1 MTDSKDKSNLEKKLK
16 AKSLATGS
24 TTDDVSSMYPELDA
38 DKVITDEN
46 LDDSAQDSAESK
58 QKSIQDAYDTAN
70 QELAKPKEVY
80 LHYEDGSMPEY
91 DAKPKWKTSEK
102 IIRGIVIGRGDN
114 QRVIELDHVRKLAHL
129 NLSYKD
135 MADFFGCRE
144 TTFRDN
150 FRFVVEQGR
159 QKTKQRL
166 MEAMLT
172 NAIDKMSP
180 VMQIWLSKN
189 LLGFTDAPVN
199 TDNNVTLPWV
209 DGDNDD

>member
-1 MTDSKDKSNLEKKLK
+1 MTDDQKRNNPIKNP
-16 AKSLATGS
+16 
-24 TTDDVSSMYPELDA
+24 TT
-38 DKVITDEN
+38 N
-46 LDDSAQDSAESK
+46 LDFESIEVTADSVQADTPSLAQDSAKTS
-58 QKSIQDAYDTAN
+58 QKSIDTQMSDAQAVLDA
-70 QELAKPKEVY
+70 PKEVY
-80 LHYEDGSMPEY
+80 LHYEDGSLPEY
-91 DAKPKWKTSEK
+91 DAKPKWKTAEK
-102 IIRGIVIGRGDN
+102 IIHGIVIGRGDSK
-114 QRVIELDHVRKLAHL
+114 RVIELDTVRKLAHL

-159 QKTKQRL
+159 QKTKHRL

-172 NAIDKMSP
+172 NAIEKMNP

-189 LLGFTDAPVN
+189 LLGFQDAPNN

-209 DGDNDD
+209 DGDDDD

>member
-1 MTDSKDKSNLEKKLK
+1 MTDSKDKGNLEQHLK
-16 AKSLATGS
+16 EKSLATGK
-24 TTDDVSSMYPELDA
+24 TTKDVGATYPEVEVEIAVDDVIVDA
-38 DKVITDEN
+38 ET
-46 LDDSAQDSAESK
+46 DDSAQDSANNEQKTES
-58 QKSIQDAYDTAN
+58 
-70 QELAKPKEVY
+70 KPKEVY
-80 LHYEDGSMPEY
+80 LHYEQGGLPEY
-91 DAKPKWKTSEK
+91 DAKPKWKTTEK
-102 IIRGIVIGRGDN
+102 VIRGIVVGRGDN
-114 QRVIELDHVRKLAHL
+114 KRVIELDHVRKLAAL

-135 MADFFGCRE
+135 MADFFGCKE

-199 TDNNVTLPWV
+199 TENNVTLPWV
-209 DGDNDD
+209 DGEDDD

>member
-1 MTDSKDKSNLEKKLK
+1 MTDSKDKGNLEQHLK
-16 AKSLATGS
+16 EKSLATGK
-24 TTDDVSSMYPELDA
+24 TTKDVGATYPDVEVEIAVDDVIVDVE
-38 DKVITDEN
+38 T
-46 LDDSAQDSAESK
+46 DDSAQDSANNEQKTES
-58 QKSIQDAYDTAN
+58 
-70 QELAKPKEVY
+70 KPKEVY
-80 LHYEDGSMPEY
+80 LHYEQGGLPEY
-91 DAKPKWKTSEK
+91 DAKPKWKTTEK
-102 IIRGIVIGRGDN
+102 VIRGIVVGRGDN
-114 QRVIELDHVRKLAHL
+114 KRVIELDHVRKLAAL

-135 MADFFGCRE
+135 MADFFGCKE

-199 TDNNVTLPWV
+199 TENNVTLPWV
-209 DGDNDD
+209 DGEDDD

>member
-1 MTDSKDKSNLEKKLK
+1 
-16 AKSLATGS
+16 
-24 TTDDVSSMYPELDA
+24 
-38 DKVITDEN
+38 
-46 LDDSAQDSAESK
+46 
-58 QKSIQDAYDTAN
+58 
-70 QELAKPKEVY
+70 
-80 LHYEDGSMPEY
+80 
-91 DAKPKWKTSEK
+91 
-102 IIRGIVIGRGDN
+102 
-114 QRVIELDHVRKLAHL
+114 
-129 NLSYKD
+129 

-209 DGDNDD
+209 GGDNDD

>member
-1 MTDSKDKSNLEKKLK
+1 MTENSDKPLKNPTSTIDYESIEVNVAESMDLE
-16 AKSLATGS
+16 AE
-24 TTDDVSSMYPELDA
+24 Y
-38 DKVITDEN
+38 
-46 LDDSAQDSAESK
+46 SAESK
-58 QKSIQDAYDTAN
+58 QKSTSVA
-70 QELAKPKEVY
+70 PKEVY
-80 LHYEDGSMPEY
+80 LHYEDGSLPEY
-91 DAKPKWKTSEK
+91 DAKPKWKTAEK
-102 IIRGIVIGRGDN
+102 TIRGIVIGRGTN
-114 QRVIELDHVRKLAHL
+114 QRVIELDTVKKLAHL

-159 QKTKQRL
+159 QKTKHRL

-189 LLGFTDAPVN
+189 LMGFQDAPSN

-209 DGDNDD
+209 DNEDDDD

>member
-1 MTDSKDKSNLEKKLK
+1 MTDSKDKGNLEQHLK
-16 AKSLATGS
+16 SKSLATGK
-24 TTDDVSSMYPELDA
+24 TTKDVGATYPEVEVEIAVDDVIVDA
-38 DKVITDEN
+38 ET
-46 LDDSAQDSAESK
+46 DDSAQDSANNEQKTES
-58 QKSIQDAYDTAN
+58 
-70 QELAKPKEVY
+70 KPKEVY
-80 LHYEDGSMPEY
+80 LHYEQGGLPEY
-91 DAKPKWKTSEK
+91 DAKPKWKTTEK
-102 IIRGIVIGRGDN
+102 VIRGIVVGRGDN
-114 QRVIELDHVRKLAHL
+114 KRVIELDHVRKLAAL

-135 MADFFGCRE
+135 MADFFGCKE

-159 QKTKQRL
+159 LKTKQRL

-199 TDNNVTLPWV
+199 TENNVTLPWV
-209 DGDNDD
+209 DGEDDD

>member
-1 MTDSKDKSNLEKKLK
+1 MTDSKDKGNLEQHLK
-16 AKSLATGS
+16 EKSLATGK
-24 TTDDVSSMYPELDA
+24 TTKDVGATYPEVEVEIAVDDVVVDA
-38 DKVITDEN
+38 ET
-46 LDDSAQDSAESK
+46 DDSAQDSANNEQKTES
-58 QKSIQDAYDTAN
+58 
-70 QELAKPKEVY
+70 KPKEVY
-80 LHYEDGSMPEY
+80 LHYEQGGLPEY
-91 DAKPKWKTSEK
+91 DAKPKWKTTEK
-102 IIRGIVIGRGDN
+102 VIRGIVVGRGDN
-114 QRVIELDHVRKLAHL
+114 KRVIELDHVRKLAAL

-135 MADFFGCRE
+135 MADFFGCKE

-199 TDNNVTLPWV
+199 TENNVTLPWV
-209 DGDNDD
+209 DGEDDD

>member
-1 MTDSKDKSNLEKKLK
+1 MTDSKDKGNLEQHLK
-16 AKSLATGS
+16 SKSLATGK
-24 TTDDVSSMYPELDA
+24 TTKDVGATYPEVEVEIAVDE
-38 DKVITDEN
+38 VIVDVET
-46 LDDSAQDSAESK
+46 DDSAQDSANNEQKTES
-58 QKSIQDAYDTAN
+58 
-70 QELAKPKEVY
+70 KPKEVY
-80 LHYEDGSMPEY
+80 LHYEQGGLPEY
-91 DAKPKWKTSEK
+91 DAKPKWKTTEK
-102 IIRGIVIGRGDN
+102 VIRGIVVGRGDN
-114 QRVIELDHVRKLAHL
+114 KRVIELDHVRKLAAL

-135 MADFFGCRE
+135 MADFFGCKE

-159 QKTKQRL
+159 LKTKQRL

-199 TDNNVTLPWV
+199 TENNVTLPWV
-209 DGDNDD
+209 DGEDDD

>member
-1 MTDSKDKSNLEKKLK
+1 MTDSKDKGNLEQHLK
-16 AKSLATGS
+16 SKSLATGK
-24 TTDDVSSMYPELDA
+24 TTKDVGATYPEVEVEIAVDDVIVDA
-38 DKVITDEN
+38 ET
-46 LDDSAQDSAESK
+46 DDSAQDSANNEQKTES
-58 QKSIQDAYDTAN
+58 
-70 QELAKPKEVY
+70 KPKEVY
-80 LHYEDGSMPEY
+80 LHYEQGGLPEY
-91 DAKPKWKTSEK
+91 DAKPKWKTTEK
-102 IIRGIVIGRGDN
+102 VIRGIVVGRGDN
-114 QRVIELDHVRKLAHL
+114 KRVIELDHVRKLAAL

-135 MADFFGCRE
+135 MADFFGCKE

-199 TDNNVTLPWV
+199 TENNVTLPWV
-209 DGDNDD
+209 DGEDDD

>member
-1 MTDSKDKSNLEKKLK
+1 MTDSKDKSNLEEHLK
-16 AKSLATGS
+16 SKSLATGS
-24 TTDDVSSMYPELDA
+24 TTDDVSSLYPELDA
-38 DKVITDEN
+38 DSIVQDEK
-46 LDDSAQDSAESK
+46 LDDSAQDSVESK
-58 QKSIQDAYDTAN
+58 QKTVQDAYDTAN
-70 QELAKPKEVY
+70 QELKPPKEVY
-80 LHYEDGSMPEY
+80 LHYADGGLPAY

-102 IIRGIVIGRGDN
+102 IIRGIVIGRGDT

-135 MADFFGCRE
+135 MADFFGCKE

-209 DGDNDD
+209 DGDADD

>member
-1 MTDSKDKSNLEKKLK
+1 MTDSKDKSNLEQHLK
-16 AKSLATGS
+16 SKSLATGS
-24 TTDDVSSMYPELDA
+24 TTEDVNSLYPELDA
-38 DKVITDEN
+38 DKVITDEK
-46 LDDSAQDSAESK
+46 LDDSAQDSVESQ
-58 QKSIQDAYDTAN
+58 QKTVQDADDTAN
-70 QELAKPKEVY
+70 DELTKPKEVY
-80 LHYEDGSMPEY
+80 LHYEQGSMPEY

-114 QRVIELDHVRKLAHL
+114 KRVIELEHVRKLAHL

-135 MADFFGCRE
+135 MADFFGCKE

-209 DGDNDD
+209 DGDADD

>member
-38 DKVITDEN
+38 DKVIADEN

>member
-1 MTDSKDKSNLEKKLK
+1 MTDSKDKGNLEQHLK
-16 AKSLATGS
+16 EKSLATGK
-24 TTDDVSSMYPELDA
+24 TTKDVGATYPDVEVEIAVDDVIVDA
-38 DKVITDEN
+38 ET
-46 LDDSAQDSAESK
+46 DDSAQDSANNEQKTES
-58 QKSIQDAYDTAN
+58 
-70 QELAKPKEVY
+70 KPKEVY
-80 LHYEDGSMPEY
+80 LHYEQGGLPEY
-91 DAKPKWKTSEK
+91 DAKPKWKTTEK
-102 IIRGIVIGRGDN
+102 VIRGIVVGRGDN
-114 QRVIELDHVRKLAHL
+114 KRVIELDHVRKLAAL

-135 MADFFGCRE
+135 MADFFGCKE

-199 TDNNVTLPWV
+199 TENNVTLPWV
-209 DGDNDD
+209 DGEDDD

>member
-1 MTDSKDKSNLEKKLK
+1 MTDNSDKPLNNPTSNIEFDSIEVT
-16 AKSLATGS
+16 ADAIVGDTPSLS
-24 TTDDVSSMYPELDA
+24 TISSA
-38 DKVITDEN
+38 DSE
-46 LDDSAQDSAESK
+46 
-58 QKSIQDAYDTAN
+58 QKSVQDHDVA
-70 QELAKPKEVY
+70 PKEVY
-80 LHYEDGSMPEY
+80 LHYEDGSLPEY
-91 DAKPKWKTSEK
+91 DAKPKWKSAEK
-102 IIRGIVIGRGDN
+102 TIRGIVIGRGTN
-114 QRVIELDHVRKLAHL
+114 QRVIELETVKKLAHL

-159 QKTKQRL
+159 QKTKHRL

-189 LLGFTDAPVN
+189 LMGFQDAPTN

-209 DGDNDD
+209 DGDDND

>member
-1 MTDSKDKSNLEKKLK
+1 MTDSKDKGNLEQHLK
-16 AKSLATGS
+16 EKSLATGK
-24 TTDDVSSMYPELDA
+24 TTKDVGATYPEVEVEIAVDEVIVDA
-38 DKVITDEN
+38 ET
-46 LDDSAQDSAESK
+46 DDSAQDSANNEQKTES
-58 QKSIQDAYDTAN
+58 
-70 QELAKPKEVY
+70 KPKEVY
-80 LHYEDGSMPEY
+80 LHYEQGGLPEY
-91 DAKPKWKTSEK
+91 DAKPKWKTTEK
-102 IIRGIVIGRGDN
+102 VIRGIVVGRGDN
-114 QRVIELDHVRKLAHL
+114 KRVIELDHVRKLAAL

-135 MADFFGCRE
+135 MADFFGCKE

-199 TDNNVTLPWV
+199 TENNVTLPWV
-209 DGDNDD
+209 DGEDDD